1 MIKYHDCGNDTRK
14 SYALVNALT
23 GVSNNVN
30 PLPECYSH
38 EQLVEDFADHFMTK
52 IKNIRDSLDIFP
64 KYNPPMRHSLAVD
77 EVQEMVN
84 NMQAKAC
91 DGDPI
96 PAKVFKE
103 ISPLIIEQIADII
116 NILLTEGEF
125 ATSWKVATIKPLL
138 KKPSLDP
145 ILNNYQPVS
154 NLTFM
159 LKLSER
165 CMLKQFNSHTE
176 KHQLMPSYQSAY
188 QQCHSCETS
197 LVKLTNDILWSMEEQ
212 NITAVLALDLSAA
225 FDMVDHDILLQ
236 VLKNQYGID
245 KKALNWY
252 DSYLRPRSC
261 MVQVKGS
268 TSTLQP
274 LEFSVPQGSC
284 GGPVLY
290 SAYAS
295 TLRLVVSPHL
305 NLNGFADDHS
315 INISF
320 KAKD

>member
-1 MIKYHDCGNDTRK
+1 M
-14 SYALVNALT
+14 S
-23 GVSNNVN
+23 
-30 PLPECYSH
+30 
-38 EQLVEDFADHFMTK
+38 
-52 IKNIRDSLDIFP
+52 
-64 KYNPPMRHSLAVD
+64 
-77 EVQEMVN
+77 
-84 NMQAKAC
+84 
-91 DGDPI
+91 
-96 PAKVFKE
+96 
-103 ISPLIIEQIADII
+103 
-116 NILLTEGEF
+116 
-125 ATSWKVATIKPLL
+125 
-138 KKPSLDP
+138 
-145 ILNNYQPVS
+145 
-154 NLTFM
+154 
-159 LKLSER
+159 KLSER
-165 CMLKQFNSHTE
+165 CMLKQFNRHTE
-176 KHQLMPSYQSAY
+176 LYHLMPSYQSAY
-188 QQCHSCETS
+188 WQYHSCETS

-212 NITAVLALDLSAA
+212 NITAVLALNLSAA

-245 KKALNWY
+245 GKALNWY
-252 DSYLRPRSC
+252 DSYLCPRSC

-295 TLRLVVSPHL
+295 TLRLVVSPPL